1 MSGDDYALNTSIE
14 EHFDSSKYQPFI
26 SVNKA
31 VKLTQDYMDEIKAMA
46 QDAQP
51 TDQNGNPIILSST

>member
-31 VKLTQDYMDEIKAMA
+31 VKLTQDYMD
-46 QDAQP
+46 
-51 TDQNGNPIILSST
+51 